1 MARFFLFQIK
11 CDCGLDYIFGVNPSL
26 TVVIIEILFSKFLS
40 FVSVEYGNEINS
52 NEFDFSLLNNEINKI
67 DDRQK
72 ENSDENRD
80 VIREGEK

>member
-1 MARFFLFQIK
+1 MNRFFYFK
-11 CDCGLDYIFGVNPSL
+11 LDHSGSDDIFWVW
-26 TVVIIEILFSKFLS
+26 VVAIEILFSKFLS

-80 VIREGEK
+80 VIREDKK

>member
-1 MARFFLFQIK
+1 M
-11 CDCGLDYIFGVNPSL
+11 
-26 TVVIIEILFSKFLS
+26 
-40 FVSVEYGNEINS
+40 EYGNEINS

-80 VIREGEK
+80 VIREDKK